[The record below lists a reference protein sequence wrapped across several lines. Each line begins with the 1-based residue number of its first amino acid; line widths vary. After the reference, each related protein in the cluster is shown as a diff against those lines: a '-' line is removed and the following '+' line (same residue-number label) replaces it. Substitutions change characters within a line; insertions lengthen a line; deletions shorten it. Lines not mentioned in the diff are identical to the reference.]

1 MLTQKMLGYCLQ
13 LHCAWLSNVRLR
25 FLFSSLPW
33 QIHFG
38 IAVIVQSESF
48 KREILIRQDG
58 LERGKPGIKETSSGS
73 LAVII

>member
-1 MLTQKMLGYCLQ
+1 MLTQKMLGYCLE

-48 KREILIRQDG
+48 KREILNKAGWVRKG
-58 LERGKPGIKETSSGS
+58 ETWNQGD
-73 LAVII
+73 